1 MYENLFVFF
10 PVLSFILEM
19 FFLILNPSDQLD
31 CFSNLLKKLNIL
43 NLMLIQVKVD
53 LGEDINMYTL
63 ASCGFKPGKL
73 FCSVFSRLQISSGSL
88 IESVSIKENS
98 SSVWI
103 IYIFTTTD
111 SGKNV

>member
-1 MYENLFVFF
+1 MRICLCFF
-10 PVLSFILEM
+10 QFSLSFWKCFFSYLILLTNWIV
-19 FFLILNPSDQLD
+19 FLI
-31 CFSNLLKKLNIL
+31 CWKKLEIL

-63 ASCGFKPGKL
+63 ASFGFKPGKL

-88 IESVSIKENS
+88 IDSVSIKENS

>member
-1 MYENLFVFF
+1 MYENLFSVFF
-10 PVLSFILEM
+10 PVLSFM

-31 CFSNLLKKLNIL
+31 CFSNLLKKLKIL

-53 LGEDINMYTL
+53 FREDINMYTL
-63 ASCGFKPGKL
+63 ASCKL